1 MNKKVTNVK
10 GYELNVAEGKI
21 VITKVFQKKASV
33 YGSNEYNVLVNLRRD
48 LPDYQIE
55 VKEIKKKENKK
66 SYKGLNIDEM
76 KRFINTRGEEEEQA
90 FEKVLLIAEGKQGK
104 YAMVKKWFLD
114 NYKEIYVPEIETIK
128 IDTEKVA

>member
-21 VITKVFQKKASV
+21 VITKVFQKKASM

-76 KRFINTRGEEEEQA
+76 KRFINTRGEEEKQA

-128 IDTEKVA
+128 IDTEKVV

>member
-76 KRFINTRGEEEEQA
+76 KRFINTRGEEEQQA
-90 FEKVLLIAEGKQGK
+90 FEKVLQIAEGKQGK
-104 YAMVKKWFLD
+104 YAMVK
-114 NYKEIYVPEIETIK
+114 NGS
-128 IDTEKVA
+128 

>member
-76 KRFINTRGEEEEQA
+76 KRFINTRGEEEQQA

>member
-21 VITKVFQKKASV
+21 VITKVFQKKAGV

-76 KRFINTRGEEEEQA
+76 KRFINTRGEEEQQA
-90 FEKVLLIAEGKQGK
+90 FEKVLQIAEGKQGK